1 MEDCVFCKIAKKEV
15 LAEMLYEDD
24 GIFVIKDIHP
34 KFPVHLLVIPK
45 VHIESIKEIKDE
57 HKELLGKLILI
68 AKKVA
73 EQKNLDFYQLHF
85 NVGRGAGQIIDHIH
99 MHLNS
104 DAVRS

>member
-1 MEDCVFCKIAKKEV
+1 MEDCIFCKIAKKE
-15 LAEMLYEDD
+15 APAKMLYEDD
-24 GIFVIKDIHP
+24 EIFVIKDTHP

-45 VHIESIKEIKDE
+45 MHIESIKEIKNE
-57 HKELLGKLILI
+57 HGKLLGKLILT

-85 NVGRGAGQIIDHIH
+85 NVGRGAGQIISHIH

-104 DAVRS
+104 NAIRS